1 MGDYSI
7 PDAWRLTN
15 RRYMGWSKAILRLDS
30 REKSGSCCQSNILP
44 IEPRNPA
51 CEEFTSRQ
59 AGWVGV
65 IKHLQEHTGLYSAN
79 RSLSKLIHQRLTQ
92 KFFPVVVG

>member
-1 MGDYSI
+1 MPGGSPTVDTWVGVKQFS
-7 PDAWRLTN
+7 
-15 RRYMGWSKAILRLDS
+15 GWIQERNPALVVSQTFCR
-30 REKSGSCCQSNILP
+30 
-44 IEPRNPA
+44 IEPRDPA

-65 IKHLQEHTGLYSAN
+65 IKHLQEHTGLYPAN

-92 KFFPVVVG
+92 KFFLVVVG